1 MVIVGDIIGNDDAT
15 ISKYVEEVKK
25 IAIAGNGDTFVAKTP
40 EARHQYWAERSK
52 TSAISKHT
60 NAFKLNEDVV
70 IPLDKIG
77 EYTDACELFN
87 ICCSIRNKLEMLN
100 AVATYLGGPI
110 KLGKLAV
117 SSEEGYT
124 EKELLA
130 QKLPLAMALLRKVHD
145 EWEYVLNHLHTPAKE
160 ALEALEQLGRR
171 CESNCRRILMI

>member
-1 MVIVGDIIGNDDAT
+1 MPT
-15 ISKYVEEVKK
+15 ISKYIEEVKK

-100 AVATYLGGPI
+100 AVATYLGRARSNS
-110 KLGKLAV
+110 GKLAV
-117 SSEEGYT
+117 SSEAT
-124 EKELLA
+124 PRKSFWR
-130 QKLPLAMALLRKVHD
+130 KSCRLR
-145 EWEYVLNHLHTPAKE
+145 W
-160 ALEALEQLGRR
+160 R
-171 CESNCRRILMI
+171 C

>member
-15 ISKYVEEVKK
+15 ISKYIEEVKK

-110 KLGKLAV
+110 KLGQACRFVGRLHRERASGAKAAACDGAV
-117 SSEEGYT
+117 EKSS
-124 EKELLA
+124 
-130 QKLPLAMALLRKVHD
+130 
-145 EWEYVLNHLHTPAKE
+145 
-160 ALEALEQLGRR
+160 
-171 CESNCRRILMI
+171 